1 MKTFAICSL
10 IFLGAASAILF
21 SYLATANCCERL
33 NVFAM
38 VGLMKPG

>member
-1 MKTFAICSL
+1 MKTYVVYGL
-10 IFLGAASAILF
+10 IVLGAFSALLF